1 MLGERVE
8 GAHVVLGAE
17 LGRMLSAPS
26 LRVGLAVDS
35 GAWNGVVEMQ
45 LTKWIDSAEALM
57 GRLDG
62 GPTVAG
68 LVPSGLERYLRIL
81 GPVVVSSNHEPGALT
96 LELPWSLICEQLGVE
111 LKPNTLWQRDIVAA
125 DPRIA
130 DFQEPGFG
138 RYDTSV
144 LERVGRVLHR
154 FETEDRS
161 WYFAS
166 WAGLGVDEGGHPVW
180 FPSHHHDSL
189 EMSVFERWNE
199 AASPFTLPFVP
210 GRPGSSTPLAAFG
223 YGVPV
228 SIDPPD
234 QLPMYWWPDGQEWVL
249 GQALYGRS
257 LYLACSAAI
266 ADAVLATRGIE
277 AMEVASSDEAEH
289 EE

>member
-1 MLGERVE
+1 
-8 GAHVVLGAE
+8 
-17 LGRMLSAPS
+17 
-26 LRVGLAVDS
+26 
-35 GAWNGVVEMQ
+35 MQ

-57 GRLDG
+57 ERLDG
-62 GPTVAG
+62 SPTVAG
-68 LVPSGLERYLRIL
+68 LVPAGFKRYLRIFS
-81 GPVVVSSNHEPGALT
+81 PVVVSNNHEPDALK

-111 LKPNTLWQRDIVAA
+111 LKPDTLWQRDIVAA

-130 DFQEPGFG
+130 DFQEPGLG

-144 LERVGRVLHR
+144 LERVGEVLQR
-154 FETEDRS
+154 FEKEDRS

-166 WAGLGVDEGGHPVW
+166 WAGYGVAESESPVW

-199 AASPFTLPFVP
+199 AAVPFTLPLVP
-210 GRPGSSTPLAAFG
+210 GSPVGSTPLTAFG
-223 YGVPV
+223 HEAPA

-234 QLPMYWWPDGQEWVL
+234 QLPMYWWPDGQDWVL

-257 LYLACSAAI
+257 LYLACSSAI
-266 ADAVLATRGIE
+266 ADAVLATPGVE
-277 AMEVASSDEAEH
+277 AIEVASTDEAEH